1 MTPTNGLTHYY
12 SDERVLLAL
21 ARLLAGRDQTTH
33 PITQADISAAAIVSL
48 RTVNASL
55 NRLTESGLVITPN
68 RQQGRP
74 ATYSLSEAAHAIV
87 EDHNHANRPCP

>member
-1 MTPTNGLTHYY
+1 MTPTNGLTHY
-12 SDERVLLAL
+12 SDERVLMAL
-21 ARLLAGRDQTTH
+21 ARLVAGRDQAAQ

-48 RTVNASL
+48 RTVHDSL
-55 NRLTESGLVITPN
+55 DRLIDGGYVITPN

-87 EDHNHANRPCP
+87 EDHHASQPCP